1 MNHQQKN
8 QRPKI
13 SDFKKN
19 CRPMDKEGTTIL
31 LVIKIRSKFA
41 QNNSKQFKN
50 NLKQKSN

>member
-1 MNHQQKN
+1 MNHQQKI

-19 CRPMDKEGTTIL
+19 CRPMDKEGTIL